1 MNYTLHQLR
10 LFYKVYQN
18 QSITKTAEEMLL
30 SQPAV
35 SIQLKKFQDQFPMP
49 LTEIVGRRLY
59 LTDFGKKIADM
70 ARVIIEEVELLD
82 QHTQA
87 LDDKLVGTLKLT
99 VVSTAK
105 YVIPYY
111 LSGFYKA
118 NPGVDI
124 QMDVT
129 NKSTVLSNMEVN
141 AADLALV
148 SLLPGG
154 YKVHNLELLPNVLCL
169 IGKKG
174 LYEPDHFIREGTLEQ
189 SPLIFREQGS
199 ATRLAMETFL
209 SERQIRLR
217 KKMEL
222 TSNEAVKQSV
232 LAGLGLSVMPLI
244 GLRNELQNGELQVYP
259 TPGLPI
265 TTHWNLIWMSGK
277 KFSPVLRAFIDY
289 VRSNTDDI
297 VREHFSW
304 SEEYISHSS
313 IESITF
319 GK

>member
-1 MNYTLHQLR
+1 MNYSLHQLR
-10 LFYKVYQN
+10 IFYRVSQN

-35 SIQLKKFQDQFPMP
+35 SIQLKKFQEQFPMP

-59 LTDFGKKIADM
+59 LTDFGRKIAHM
-70 ARVIIEEVELLD
+70 AQGIIEEVELLD

-99 VVSTAK
+99 VVSTGK

-124 QMDVT
+124 QMNVT
-129 NKSTVLSNMEVN
+129 NKSTVLSNMEAN
-141 AADLALV
+141 TADLALV
-148 SLLPGG
+148 SLLPDAF
-154 YKVHNLELLPNVLCL
+154 KVHNLELLPNVLCL
-169 IGKKG
+169 IGKKE
-174 LYEPDHFIREGTLEQ
+174 LYDPDHFLTDGALER

-199 ATRLAMETFL
+199 ATRLTMETYL

-244 GLRNELQNGELQVYP
+244 GLRNELQNDELQVYP

-277 KFSPVLRAFIDY
+277 KFSPVTRAFIDY
-289 VRSNTDDI
+289 VRSNTDAI
-297 VREHFSW
+297 VRQHFSW
-304 SEEYISHSS
+304 SDAYIPADPQLK
-313 IESITF
+313 E
-319 GK
+319 